1 MNNHILN
8 LFDLTSEIT
17 IVTGGL
23 GQLGSNFVRV
33 LTDAGARVAIVD
45 IKDAA
50 TPNIQTLL
58 DEKRPIKIYKTDI
71 IKKTEVEDVYK
82 KIVAD
87 LGVPT
92 ILINNAGI
100 DNPPNSSPEM
110 VGLFENYPEAAWDAV
125 IDSHIKG
132 AFLMSQEF
140 FKHLVPAK
148 KGGSIINISS
158 TYGVVTPDQSIYE
171 WRRRKGEVFYKPVAY
186 SVAKSGMLNLT
197 RWLAEYGGPH
207 GIRAN
212 TLVPGGVFN
221 NQAPEFLAEYNKRTI
236 LGRMAQS
243 DDYNAAI
250 VFLASRQASGYMT
263 GSTMTID
270 GGWTAR

>member
-1 MNNHILN
+1 MEKNNY
-8 LFDLTSEIT
+8 FELTGEIA

-23 GQLGSNFVRV
+23 GQLGSQFTAA
-33 LTDAGARVAIVD
+33 LTGAGAKVAIVD
-45 IKDAA
+45 IKNEI
-50 TPNIQTLL
+50 TPHIKSLI
-58 DEKRPIKIYKTDI
+58 DDGREIKIYKADI
-71 IKKTEVEDVYK
+71 TNKAEVAGVYAS
-82 KIVAD
+82 IVGD

-100 DNPPNSSPEM
+100 DNPPNSAPELT
-110 VGLFENYPEAAWDAV
+110 GPFETYPETAWDAV

-140 FKHLVPAK
+140 FKNLTPTK
-148 KGGSIINISS
+148 RPGSIINISS

-171 WRRRKGEVFYKPVAY
+171 WRRKKGEVFYKPVAY
-186 SVAKSGMLNLT
+186 SVAKSGMLNFT

-236 LGRMAQS
+236 LGRMAGET
-243 DDYNAAI
+243 DYNAAI
-250 VFLASRQASGYMT
+250 IFLASTKASSYMT
-263 GSTMTID
+263 GSILTID